1 MFSDNIYAKKSKFV
15 LEVIN
20 PVVEELGYGLAM
32 YVIEDN
38 KEEAILLYDSKMTLI
53 KKVYVTA
60 DSNLAMLLD
69 TLKVVE
75 VI

>member
-38 KEEAILLYDSKMTLI
+38 KEEVILLYDSKMTLI
-53 KKVYVTA
+53 KKVYATA

>member
-38 KEEAILLYDSKMTLI
+38 KEEVILLYDSKMTLI

-69 TLKVVE
+69 TLKAVE

>member
-1 MFSDNIYAKKSKFV
+1 MFSNNIYAKNSKFV

-38 KEEAILLYDSKMTLI
+38 KEEVILLYDSKMTLI

>member
-38 KEEAILLYDSKMTLI
+38 KEEVILLYDSKMTLI

>member
-38 KEEAILLYDSKMTLI
+38 KEEVILLYNSKMTLI

-69 TLKVVE
+69 TLRVLE

>member
-32 YVIEDN
+32 YVLEDN
-38 KEEAILLYDSKMTLI
+38 KEEVILLYDSKMTLI

>member
-1 MFSDNIYAKKSKFV
+1 MLSDNIYAKKSKFV

-38 KEEAILLYDSKMTLI
+38 KEEVILLYNSKMTLI

-69 TLKVVE
+69 TLRAVE

>member
-38 KEEAILLYDSKMTLI
+38 KEEVILLYDSKMTLI

-69 TLKVVE
+69 TLRVVE

>member
-38 KEEAILLYDSKMTLI
+38 KEEVILLYNSKMTLI

>member
-38 KEEAILLYDSKMTLI
+38 KEEVILLYNSKMTLI

-69 TLKVVE
+69 TLRAVE

>member
-38 KEEAILLYDSKMTLI
+38 KEAVILLYDSKMTLI

>member
-20 PVVEELGYGLAM
+20 PIVEELGYGLAM

-38 KEEAILLYDSKMTLI
+38 KEEVILLYDSKMTLI

-69 TLKVVE
+69 TLRVVE

>member
-1 MFSDNIYAKKSKFV
+1 MCSDNIYAKKSKFV

-38 KEEAILLYDSKMTLI
+38 KEEVILLYDSKMTLI

>member
-1 MFSDNIYAKKSKFV
+1 MFSDNMYAKKSKFV

-38 KEEAILLYDSKMTLI
+38 KEEVILLYNPKMTLV

-69 TLKVVE
+69 TLKAVE